1 MKSESESESESEGE
15 KICDTPIYLML
26 PKWTEGDVKSDSSTI
41 GEDGRANTQGAR
53 GGNYKSTKVH
63 KLKRAKYYLK
73 CKMKYKIDS
82 MISGVGRP
90 L

>member
-1 MKSESESESESEGE
+1 MTAAPLEKMGEPIHGVPGEG
-15 KICDTPIYLML
+15 I
-26 PKWTEGDVKSDSSTI
+26 
-41 GEDGRANTQGAR
+41 
-53 GGNYKSTKVH
+53 TKVH